1 MDKQYNPIEV
11 EEKWV
16 KIWSKRKVSNKE
28 SKESFSQVIPR
39 QMLLAHSIWDIV
51 SNTQLWTSILDL
63 IICKAKTHIGKLGVI
78 MQE

>member
-28 SKESFSQVIPR
+28 SKESI
-39 QMLLAHSIWDIV
+39 
-51 SNTQLWTSILDL
+51 
-63 IICKAKTHIGKLGVI
+63 
-78 MQE
+78 